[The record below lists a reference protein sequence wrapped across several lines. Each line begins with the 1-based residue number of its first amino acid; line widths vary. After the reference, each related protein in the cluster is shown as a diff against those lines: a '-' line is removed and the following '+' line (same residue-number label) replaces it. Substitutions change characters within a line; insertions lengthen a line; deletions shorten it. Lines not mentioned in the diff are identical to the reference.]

1 VTTYSIGQGELTP
14 PIGGATISWSRASAL
29 RLTDRTATPVVA
41 TRVLRAPLP
50 PTDFCVGDPSGEARG
65 LVDDGFT
72 THYEYAL
79 QALERGW
86 LTTGGGVRPPADAVR
101 FYALRLREVGMIK
114 FAPTR
119 SLLRPRIGG
128 SLVSSNATS
137 RANY

>member
-86 LTTGGGVRPPADAVR
+86 LTTGGGVRPRGCRA
-101 FYALRLREVGMIK
+101 
-114 FAPTR
+114 
-119 SLLRPRIGG
+119 LLRAAAARSRNDQVRPNEI
-128 SLVSSNATS
+128 VAEATDWRFLS
-137 RANY
+137 ELKRHLKS